1 MIARIAATKE
11 SKTLTRLYKLYD
23 KKYYIISQYNISN
36 KIYFNKICLISCFFF
51 WRSQEELQ
59 LSLKR
64 DYVSR
69 CSSTKSCSYQKVN
82 STTNNSQIYITVD
95 ETKIISQTRP
105 IITNLFLIVTII
117 IDCVEC
123 YLVPYVR
130 NNDFYSYL
138 QSFLWY
144 EKYI

>member
-51 WRSQEELQ
+51 GAHRRNYNYLLNEI
-59 LSLKR
+59 
-64 DYVSR
+64 VSR

-138 QSFLWY
+138 
-144 EKYI
+144 